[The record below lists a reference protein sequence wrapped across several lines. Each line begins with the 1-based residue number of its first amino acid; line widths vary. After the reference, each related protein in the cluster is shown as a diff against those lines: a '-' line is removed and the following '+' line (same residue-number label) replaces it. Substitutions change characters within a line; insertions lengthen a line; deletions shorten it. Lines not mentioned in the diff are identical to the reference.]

1 MEDEKIV
8 ALYLERDES
17 AISCTAEKYGARL
30 RGLALHILMDSS
42 ASEECEND
50 TYFQAWSLIPPHKP
64 VSYLYAFLA
73 RITRH
78 LSLNYCRERNRL
90 KRKAFLVEF
99 SDELEQCI
107 PGPDDT
113 PSRVEAKLLRE
124 SISRFLRKQPEEKR
138 NVFLRRYWYLDS
150 VGEIARRFSMSQS
163 KVKTMLF
170 RTRQEL
176 RTYLEQEGIR
186 V

>member
-1 MEDEKIV
+1 MEDEQIV
-8 ALYLERDES
+8 ELYLHRDES
-17 AISCTAEKYGARL
+17 AIHYTGEKYGVRL
-30 RGLALHILMDSS
+30 RGLALGMVKDPG
-42 ASEECEND
+42 AAQECEND
-50 TYFQAWSLIPPHKP
+50 TYWEAWRSIPPHEP
-64 VSYLYAFLA
+64 RDYFYAYLA

-78 LSLNYCRERNRL
+78 LALSCCRHRSRL
-90 KRKAFLVEF
+90 KRSAEICTL
-99 SDELEQCI
+99 STELEQCI

-113 PSRVEAKLLRE
+113 PSRVEAKLLGE

>member
-113 PSRVEAKLLRE
+113 PSRVEAKLLGE

-138 NVFLRRYWYLDS
+138 NVFLRRYWYGDS
-150 VGEIARRFSMSQS
+150 LEDIARRYGFTVS
-163 KVKTMLF
+163 KVKSLLH
-170 RTRQEL
+170 RTRKGL
-176 RTYLEQEGIR
+176 REHLIREGYAL
-186 V
+186 